1 MTYIND
7 EDFKEEY
14 VQQPKLG
21 YAKNNGQGGI
31 IFRRTYKEGFKE
43 LHAYKPTY
51 DKDKQYLEFVD
62 YGECTKYMLYVYVVR
77 DYQIEENT
85 ENTTEE

>member
-14 VQQPKLG
+14 VQPRRLG

-51 DKDKQYLEFVD
+51 NEDTQYLEFVD

-77 DYQIEENT
+77 DYQIEEP
-85 ENTTEE
+85 EEDTTI